1 MQWKTPMFEPM
12 RRLMGRC
19 GRSPRKTMEAQRSQL
34 LRRGFGEMTRVLSRW
49 IDPKLMAPENEG
61 NFSRVRCFDFA
72 TTVQGFLWQI
82 LQGQASCRQ
91 VVQQV
96 QATRA
101 AASAQIPDSGTAAY
115 CQARVKLPMKR
126 LHQINEAL

>member
-12 RRLMGRC
+12 RKLMGRC

-72 TTVQGFLWQI
+72 RPCKVSSGRFYKVRHPAGRWYSKCRRRAR
-82 LQGQASCRQ
+82 LQVLRF
-91 VVQQV
+91 
-96 QATRA
+96 
-101 AASAQIPDSGTAAY
+101 QIP
-115 CQARVKLPMKR
+115 ARRPIVRPELNCP
-126 LHQINEAL
+126 